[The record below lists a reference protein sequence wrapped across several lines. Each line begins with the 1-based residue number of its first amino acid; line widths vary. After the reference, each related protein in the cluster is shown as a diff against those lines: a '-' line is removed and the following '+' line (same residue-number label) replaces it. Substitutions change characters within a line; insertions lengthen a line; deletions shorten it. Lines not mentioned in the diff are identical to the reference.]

1 MTLRS
6 QYEPKWLHTV
16 TSKYALVLVWAA
28 MALVYYILMPHS
40 FGSIGAVRAIFG
52 GQPVLVFLAMS
63 ALITLLV
70 AEFDLSVASIMG
82 LAATIVPVLAG
93 LHGVNIWVACLI
105 ALAACMVAGAIN
117 AFFVVYL
124 DVSSFVVTLG
134 TGTLLIG
141 LSQWISSSNV
151 VSFQD
156 DMFSKIAPAARP
168 RHAGVVLLRHRRWRC
183 SSPTSWPTPR
193 SAGTCSSS
201 GRTARSRASR
211 ASGST
216 GSAPAPTSSSS
227 LLAGFAGHHPGLRPR
242 RLRLRRAPGSSC
254 SRRSPRSSSAPT
266 VVQPGQFNPIGT
278 MIAIWFLWTGIFGL
292 QLLGFAGWVQ
302 NVFYGAGLVV
312 AVALAEG
319 RALAVHDRLT
329 LSSTYARARSPPGSG
344 PLAVSLARPS
354 GSACSGRA
362 EHGAR
367 EGVHMLARFL

>member
-1 MTLRS
+1 MNPEPSSDSAAVRLSSDEDVTGRIISDSGETAEPSEPPSRVTLRS
-6 QYEPKWLHTV
+6 QYEPKWLHTL

-63 ALITLLV
+63 ALVTLLV

-93 LHGVNIWVACLI
+93 LHGVNVWIACLI
-105 ALAACMVAGAIN
+105 ALVACMCAGAIN

-141 LSQWISSSNV
+141 LSQWISASNV

-156 DMFSKIAPAARP
+156 ELFSKIALQPFLGMPVSFWYGIGLALFIAYVLAYTPLGRHMLFVGANREVARL
-168 RHAGVVLLRHRRWRC
+168 AGIRVN
-183 SSPTSWPTPR
+183 
-193 SAGTCSSS
+193 GI
-201 GRTARSRASR
+201 RTGAYIV
-211 ASGST
+211 
-216 GSAPAPTSSSS
+216 SS
-227 LLAGFAGHHPGLRPR
+227 LLAGFSGIILVSALGGFDST
-242 RLRLRRAPGSSC
+242 SSGQFLL
-254 SRRSPRSSSAPT
+254 PALAAVFLGTT

-312 AVALAEG
+312 AVALAK
-319 RALAVHDRLT
+319 VV
-329 LSSTYARARSPPGSG
+329 RSRSKT
-344 PLAVSLARPS
+344 A
-354 GSACSGRA
+354 
-362 EHGAR
+362 
-367 EGVHMLARFL
+367 

>member
-1 MTLRS
+1 
-6 QYEPKWLHTV
+6 
-16 TSKYALVLVWAA
+16 

-93 LHGVNIWVACLI
+93 LHGVNVWVACLI
-105 ALAACMVAGAIN
+105 ALVACMGAGAIN

-141 LSQWISSSNV
+141 LSQWISASNV

-156 DMFSKIAPAARP
+156 DLFSKIALQPFLGMPVSFWYGIGLALFIAYVLAYTPLGRHMLFVGANREVARL
-168 RHAGVVLLRHRRWRC
+168 AGIRVN
-183 SSPTSWPTPR
+183 
-193 SAGTCSSS
+193 GI
-201 GRTARSRASR
+201 RTGAYIV
-211 ASGST
+211 
-216 GSAPAPTSSSS
+216 SS
-227 LLAGFAGHHPGLRPR
+227 LLAGFSGIILVSALGGFDST
-242 RLRLRRAPGSSC
+242 SSGQFLL
-254 SRRSPRSSSAPT
+254 PALAAVFLGTT

-312 AVALAEG
+312 AVALAK
-319 RALAVHDRLT
+319 VV
-329 LSSTYARARSPPGSG
+329 RSRSKT
-344 PLAVSLARPS
+344 A
-354 GSACSGRA
+354 
-362 EHGAR
+362 
-367 EGVHMLARFL
+367 

>member
-1 MTLRS
+1 MNPEPSSDSAAVRLSSDEDVTGRIISDSGDPAEPSEPPSRVTLRS
-6 QYEPKWLHTV
+6 QYEPKWLHTI

-63 ALITLLV
+63 ALVTLLV

-93 LHGVNIWVACLI
+93 LHGVNVWVACLI
-105 ALAACMVAGAIN
+105 ALVACMLAGAVN

-141 LSQWISSSNV
+141 LSQWISASNV

-156 DMFSKIAPAARP
+156 ELFSKIALQPFLGMPVSFWYGIGLALFIAYVLAYTPLGRHMLFVGANREVARL
-168 RHAGVVLLRHRRWRC
+168 AGIRVN
-183 SSPTSWPTPR
+183 
-193 SAGTCSSS
+193 GI
-201 GRTARSRASR
+201 RTGAYIV
-211 ASGST
+211 
-216 GSAPAPTSSSS
+216 SS
-227 LLAGFAGHHPGLRPR
+227 LLAGFSGIILVSALGGFDST
-242 RLRLRRAPGSSC
+242 SSGQFLL
-254 SRRSPRSSSAPT
+254 PALAAVFLGTT

-312 AVALAEG
+312 AVALAK
-319 RALAVHDRLT
+319 VV
-329 LSSTYARARSPPGSG
+329 RSRSKT
-344 PLAVSLARPS
+344 A
-354 GSACSGRA
+354 
-362 EHGAR
+362 
-367 EGVHMLARFL
+367 

>member
-1 MTLRS
+1 MNPEPSSDSAAVRLSSDEDVTGRIISDSGEHAEASEPPTRVTLRS
-6 QYEPKWLHTV
+6 QYEPKWLHTI

-93 LHGVNIWVACLI
+93 LHGVNVWIACLI
-105 ALAACMVAGAIN
+105 ALVACMGAGAIN

-141 LSQWISSSNV
+141 LSQWISASNV

-156 DMFSKIAPAARP
+156 ELFSKIALQPFLGMPVSFWYGIGLALFIAYVLAYTPLGRHMLFVGANREVARL
-168 RHAGVVLLRHRRWRC
+168 AGIRVN
-183 SSPTSWPTPR
+183 
-193 SAGTCSSS
+193 GI
-201 GRTARSRASR
+201 RTGAYIV
-211 ASGST
+211 
-216 GSAPAPTSSSS
+216 SS
-227 LLAGFAGHHPGLRPR
+227 LLAGFSGIILVSALGGFDST
-242 RLRLRRAPGSSC
+242 SSGQFLL
-254 SRRSPRSSSAPT
+254 PALAAVFLGTT

-312 AVALAEG
+312 AVALAK
-319 RALAVHDRLT
+319 VV
-329 LSSTYARARSPPGSG
+329 RSRSKT
-344 PLAVSLARPS
+344 A
-354 GSACSGRA
+354 
-362 EHGAR
+362 
-367 EGVHMLARFL
+367 